1 MPSGS
6 SDSIKAEVRE
16 INRTTAIRSWRRR
29 APTVR
34 ERSGRDF
41 QSLRVGRARHA
52 WARPEA
58 SRVSVL
64 RRRQKNKLPPFEFER
79 ARVPRRGQ
87 SERAVRVQPGI
98 NRERA
103 VGRDEN
109 KKKAEQPDEI
119 EVIDVATLITKEEIS
134 V

>member
-1 MPSGS
+1 MPLGASVA
-6 SDSIKAEVRE
+6 IKAVVRE
-16 INRTTAIRSWRRR
+16 INRATAFCSWRRR

-79 ARVPRRGQ
+79 ARVPGGDSLSVQ
-87 SERAVRVQPGI
+87 VRVNQASI
-98 NRERA
+98 
-103 VGRDEN
+103 EN
-109 KKKAEQPDEI
+109 ARC
-119 EVIDVATLITKEEIS
+119 AGTKTKR
-134 V
+134 